1 MPATSSLFS
10 NPSSTRTARAEW
22 TSPYA
27 KLGSNPR
34 PADPRQVC
42 TRTFEPRLG
51 QDNYDDYLSA
61 QLGEG
66 RHIRVGLPRSV
77 YPRHY
82 KRDSA
87 GKVYSGGNEPGSVYF
102 DDSVP
107 WEGYFVDYIRN
118 LSAIAPWGNL
128 SFHATSE
135 GARIE
140 FKSSWDAAVQDVGS
154 GINDVAVSDFWV
166 TQRRANLAIFSNSM
180 YARCPS
186 KHRAYPP
193 TLHRR

>member
-1 MPATSSLFS
+1 M
-10 NPSSTRTARAEW
+10 
-22 TSPYA
+22 
-27 KLGSNPR
+27 
-34 PADPRQVC
+34 
-42 TRTFEPRLG
+42 
-51 QDNYDDYLSA
+51 
-61 QLGEG
+61 GEG

-87 GKVYSGGNEPGSVYF
+87 GKVYSGGNEPGSIYF

-107 WEGYFVDYIRN
+107 WEGYFIDYIRA
-118 LSAIAPWGNL
+118 LGDIAPWGNL

-140 FKSSWDAAVQDVGS
+140 FNESRWDAAVQDVGS

-166 TQRRANLAIFSNSM
+166 KQNTANLAIFSYQM
-180 YARCPS
+180 YATCPL
-186 KHRAYPP
+186 KHRAACHSSPLP
-193 TLHRR
+193 IPVRS

>member
-1 MPATSSLFS
+1 MRSGPARMLHKARTPDQQTPDRSAL
-10 NPSSTRTARAEW
+10 TRL
-22 TSPYA
+22 S
-27 KLGSNPR
+27 
-34 PADPRQVC
+34 
-42 TRTFEPRLG
+42 LG

-61 QLGEG
+61 HLGEG

-82 KRDSA
+82 KLDSA